1 MGDFY
6 RNAHELRDFWEM
18 DGAKKIESNSRLVN
32 VTRRLM
38 NDGYLNQLDMKAP
51 QIVVKIV
58 SHALGARQ
66 MEKMINYLGRE
77 GSLGFETES
86 RDSVK
91 DKSEVKELVS
101 EWRKDFLSKDAYGK
115 SRGVKDVTHMVLSVG
130 GPADLDRASQATR
143 SFLVENFGAGG
154 YKYVFVAH
162 TDTRHLHFHVAVHN
176 QSLFGNRLYF
186 DKADL
191 FTLRSEYA
199 RHLSALGIERVATFR
214 KDRVEILEKM
224 QAGKEGIK
232 ENSSWYQNKLNESD
246 KKVIKKDIQKFMKKY
261 RKDLKEMRQF
271 ITDYNKVS
279 SPNDRQRMSS
289 SLKKINELLKA
300 SKSKTL
306 GF

>member
-1 MGDFY
+1 
-6 RNAHELRDFWEM
+6 
-18 DGAKKIESNSRLVN
+18 
-32 VTRRLM
+32 
-38 NDGYLNQLDMKAP
+38 
-51 QIVVKIV
+51 
-58 SHALGARQ
+58 
-66 MEKMINYLGRE
+66 
-77 GSLGFETES
+77 
-86 RDSVK
+86 
-91 DKSEVKELVS
+91 
-101 EWRKDFLSKDAYGK
+101 
-115 SRGVKDVTHMVLSVG
+115 
-130 GPADLDRASQATR
+130 
-143 SFLVENFGAGG
+143 
-154 YKYVFVAH
+154 
-162 TDTRHLHFHVAVHN
+162 
-176 QSLFGNRLYF
+176 
-186 DKADL
+186 
-191 FTLRSEYA
+191 LRSEYA